1 MALKI
6 AKGVWFVSLIIFLG
20 IFFYNYASLGPSLT
34 IVEGDPPVVA
44 SKEGVFYGF
53 LAIATLL
60 NLFVFLVN
68 RVFTSVEFKIWFLGL
83 MVTLNG
89 FLAIAINY
97 LALYNSL
104 EKFNYEQIGGII
116 YGSIVLIVVWLT
128 GWPIYKLTK
137 RFLPR

>member
-6 AKGVWFVSLIIFLG
+6 AKGIWFVSLIIFLA
-20 IFFYNYASLGPSLT
+20 IFFYNYASLGPSVT
-34 IVEGDPPVVA
+34 IVEGTSPIVA
-44 SKEGVFYGF
+44 SKEAVFYGF
-53 LAIATLL
+53 LVIAALL
-60 NLFVFLVN
+60 NLFVFLVS
-68 RVFTSVEFKIWFLGL
+68 RFFSGTEFKAWFYGL
-83 MVTLNG
+83 VVTINA

-128 GWPIYKLTK
+128 AWPLYLLIK
-137 RFLPR
+137 RFIPQ